1 MIEDILKDK
10 NDLEKRIKE
19 CDDKIE
25 TLENIIKNMENTQ
38 VEQDNAIK
46 EIVKS

>member
-19 CDDKIE
+19 CDDKMEI
-25 TLENIIKNMENTQ
+25 LENIIKNMENAL